1 MGEFYTNA
9 ALAIV
14 VFLSTNVDD
23 IFLLAA
29 FYSDSKIRPRSV
41 VFGQFLGIGTLVV
54 VSCLAAWLAIAL
66 PPGLI
71 SLLGVVPLG
80 LGIKQLVALW
90 RPEHEEADVQA
101 ADREEHE
108 LEKGLHSQILAIAGV
123 TIANGGDNLGVYIP
137 LFASKSSWVPLFAA
151 IFALMTLLWCYLGR
165 LLVNNRFLGDYIRR
179 YGHRILPF
187 VLIALGI
194 HILSG
199 AIDLF

>member
-66 PPGLI
+66 PPRLI
-71 SLLGVVPLG
+71 
-80 LGIKQLVALW
+80 
-90 RPEHEEADVQA
+90 
-101 ADREEHE
+101 
-108 LEKGLHSQILAIAGV
+108 
-123 TIANGGDNLGVYIP
+123 
-137 LFASKSSWVPLFAA
+137 
-151 IFALMTLLWCYLGR
+151 
-165 LLVNNRFLGDYIRR
+165 
-179 YGHRILPF
+179 
-187 VLIALGI
+187 
-194 HILSG
+194 
-199 AIDLF
+199 